1 MKKSFLIPLILLLF
15 CAGVLYPEVIS
26 RIEYYF
32 DADPGPGNGNQI
44 YPGRDAV
51 DIDELISTATLEP
64 GIHRLFV
71 RAKEDLDTWGLPRS
85 ASFFV
90 PYAAAAFSERSVA
103 AIEYYFDADPG
114 PGSGVPVYGRSMVD
128 LDTAIS
134 TSELEPGIHRLYV
147 RAKDNMDIW
156 GLPQSATFFVP
167 FAATAFSERSV
178 AAVEYYF
185 DNDPGP
191 GSGTPIYGSRD
202 AVNLDELIN
211 SAPLEPGIHRL
222 YVRAKDDLDIW
233 GLPQSRSF
241 LIPWEAEAGTMIT
254 RLEYFVDADPG
265 FGNGTQ
271 VELTPG
277 ASVSVDLAALVVPVE
292 HGNHC
297 LYIRA
302 RNSEGDWGLPACR
315 QFSDGIP
322 ANLVIS
328 VTDGILSLSWEDL
341 YGIDTYKVFSA
352 TLPSGVFSE
361 DTGGIF
367 GTSDWTAPAPDPKRF
382 YQVRSVYGE

>member
-1 MKKSFLIPLILLLF
+1 
-15 CAGVLYPEVIS
+15 
-26 RIEYYF
+26 
-32 DADPGPGNGNQI
+32 
-44 YPGRDAV
+44 
-51 DIDELISTATLEP
+51 
-64 GIHRLFV
+64 
-71 RAKEDLDTWGLPRS
+71 
-85 ASFFV
+85 
-90 PYAAAAFSERSVA
+90 
-103 AIEYYFDADPG
+103 
-114 PGSGVPVYGRSMVD
+114 
-128 LDTAIS
+128 
-134 TSELEPGIHRLYV
+134 
-147 RAKDNMDIW
+147 
-156 GLPQSATFFVP
+156 
-167 FAATAFSERSV
+167 
-178 AAVEYYF
+178 
-185 DNDPGP
+185 
-191 GSGTPIYGSRD
+191 
-202 AVNLDELIN
+202 
-211 SAPLEPGIHRL
+211 
-222 YVRAKDDLDIW
+222 
-233 GLPQSRSF
+233 
-241 LIPWEAEAGTMIT
+241 MIT

-277 ASVSVDLAALVVPVE
+277 ASVSVDLAALVGPVE

-352 TLPSGVFSE
+352 TLPSGVYTE

>member
-1 MKKSFLIPLILLLF
+1 MKLLFLIPLILLLVGTGALF
-15 CAGVLYPEVIS
+15 SEVIS

-44 YPGRDAV
+44 YSSRDAV
-51 DIDELISTATLEP
+51 NIDEL
-64 GIHRLFV
+64 
-71 RAKEDLDTWGLPRS
+71 
-85 ASFFV
+85 
-90 PYAAAAFSERSVA
+90 
-103 AIEYYFDADPG
+103 
-114 PGSGVPVYGRSMVD
+114 
-128 LDTAIS
+128 IS

-147 RAKDNMDIW
+147 RAKDDMDIW

-167 FAATAFSERSV
+167 FTATAFSERSV

-191 GSGTPIYGSRD
+191 GSGTPIYNSRD

-211 SAPLEPGIHRL
+211 SATLAPGIHRL

-233 GLPQSRSF
+233 GLPQSQSF

-277 ASVSVDLAALVVPVE
+277 ASVSVDLAALVGPVE

-341 YGIDTYKVFSA
+341 YGIDTYKVYSA
-352 TLPSGVFSE
+352 TLPSGVYSE

-367 GTSDWTAPAPDPKRF
+367 GTSDWTAPAPDPRRF